1 MHGTR
6 PTRCIPSLSS
16 AGLLNVCC
24 FLSRSRD
31 WMEALDTVV
40 QERLIL
46 TQRPQIPPYSPV
58 PRGSISSLLHLGP
71 VESGTEDGVEV
82 LHGQVLGKREF
93 SIWHIETQRCAFPA
107 SSVSSEP
114 RGHLCF
120 IKPVIERNDSW
131 SDMLKL
137 HISSQSAPNQIPS
150 SKK

>member
-1 MHGTR
+1 MHGIR
-6 PTRCIPSLSS
+6 PIRCLRLLSW

-24 FLSRSRD
+24 FPSRSWD

-40 QERLIL
+40 QERLML
-46 TQRPQIPPYSPV
+46 THRPQIPSYSPV
-58 PRGSISSLLHLGP
+58 PRGCISSLLHLGP
-71 VESGTEDGVEV
+71 GESGTEYRVEV
-82 LHGQVLGKREF
+82 VRGQVLGKREL
-93 SIWHIETQRCAFPA
+93 SIWHIAETQRCAFPA

-120 IKPVIERNDSW
+120 IKLVIERNDSW

-150 SKK
+150 